1 MKQRGRS
8 RRKNRRGKNGLY
20 LAVLAAGA
28 VAVGAG
34 GAVWADT
41 AFQEPGDVIEAS
53 LAQESGGVQTGESL
67 SGEESVS
74 AAEESVSAA
83 AEESIKAAEEST
95 KAAEESTKAAET
107 SSKAVEENS
116 ESAESGS
123 GEESASAEEVKP
135 GIFRSEREFSTDYV
149 YGEFSAIH
157 TGKAAFYDNRQENRK
172 GITVCVNAGHGC
184 SGGETKKTY
193 CHLDEEAMELVKSG
207 AEMFSF
213 PGLRMTESVEESK
226 LLNTDKTP
234 KVTSGTTAAGA
245 VKSSAISSG
254 MTFSDGTPE
263 AEVTLRMALILRDR
277 LLEEGYSVLMVRE
290 TEDSQLDNV
299 ARTVMANNLADCHI
313 ALHWDSTASDKG
325 VFFMSV
331 PSAASYRS
339 MEPVAS
345 HWEDHNRLGKA
356 LVDGLKG
363 QGAKVFGNGEME
375 MDLTQTSFSTVPS
388 VDIELGDKAS
398 DHGEETL
405 RRLADGLTDGVN
417 QFFGT
422 V

>member
-1 MKQRGRS
+1 MRQRGRS
-8 RRKNRRGKNGLY
+8 RKKNRRGKNGLY

-53 LAQESGGVQTGESL
+53 LAQESGGEQTGESL

-74 AAEESVSAA
+74 AAAEESVSAAAGESASAAAEESVSAA
-83 AEESIKAAEEST
+83 AEESASAAAGEST
-95 KAAEESTKAAET
+95 KAA
-107 SSKAVEENS
+107 EENS

-123 GEESASAEEVKP
+123 GEESASGEEVKP

-193 CHLDEEAMELVKSG
+193 CH
-207 AEMFSF
+207 
-213 PGLRMTESVEESK
+213 P
-226 LLNTDKTP
+226 DKTP

>member
-1 MKQRGRS
+1 MRQRGRS
-8 RRKNRRGKNGLY
+8 REKNRRGKNGLY

-53 LAQESGGVQTGESL
+53 LAQESGGEQTVESL

-74 AAEESVSAA
+74 AAAEESASAAAGESASAAAEESASAAAEESVSAA
-83 AEESIKAAEEST
+83 GESASAAAEEST
-95 KAAEESTKAAET
+95 KAAEE
-107 SSKAVEENS
+107 NF

-123 GEESASAEEVKP
+123 GEESASGEEVKP

-193 CHLDEEAMELVKSG
+193 CH
-207 AEMFSF
+207 
-213 PGLRMTESVEESK
+213 P
-226 LLNTDKTP
+226 DKTP

>member
-1 MKQRGRS
+1 MRQRGRS
-8 RRKNRRGKNGLY
+8 RKKNRRGKNGLY

-53 LAQESGGVQTGESL
+53 LAQESGGEQTVESL

-74 AAEESVSAA
+74 AAAEESASAAAGESASAAAEESVSAA
-83 AEESIKAAEEST
+83 AGESASAAAEEST
-95 KAAEESTKAAET
+95 KAA
-107 SSKAVEENS
+107 EENS

-123 GEESASAEEVKP
+123 GEESASGEEVKP

-193 CHLDEEAMELVKSG
+193 CH
-207 AEMFSF
+207 
-213 PGLRMTESVEESK
+213 P
-226 LLNTDKTP
+226 DKTP

>member
-1 MKQRGRS
+1 MRQRGRS
-8 RRKNRRGKNGLY
+8 RKKNRRGKNGLY

-53 LAQESGGVQTGESL
+53 LAQESGGEQTGESL

-74 AAEESVSAA
+74 AAAEESVSAA
-83 AEESIKAAEEST
+83 AGESASAAAEESASAAAEESASAAAEEST
-95 KAAEESTKAAET
+95 KAA
-107 SSKAVEENS
+107 EENS

-123 GEESASAEEVKP
+123 GEESASGEEVKP

-193 CHLDEEAMELVKSG
+193 CH
-207 AEMFSF
+207 
-213 PGLRMTESVEESK
+213 P
-226 LLNTDKTP
+226 DKTP

>member
-1 MKQRGRS
+1 MRQRGRS

-53 LAQESGGVQTGESL
+53 LAQESGGEQTVESL

-74 AAEESVSAA
+74 AAAEESASAAAGESASAAAEESASAAAEESVSAA
-83 AEESIKAAEEST
+83 GESASAAAEEST
-95 KAAEESTKAAET
+95 KAAEE
-107 SSKAVEENS
+107 NF

-123 GEESASAEEVKP
+123 GEESASGEEVKP

-193 CHLDEEAMELVKSG
+193 CH
-207 AEMFSF
+207 
-213 PGLRMTESVEESK
+213 P
-226 LLNTDKTP
+226 DKTP

>member
-1 MKQRGRS
+1 MRQRGRS
-8 RRKNRRGKNGLY
+8 RKKNRRGKNGLY

-53 LAQESGGVQTGESL
+53 LAQESGGEQTGENL

-74 AAEESVSAA
+74 AAGESVSAA
-83 AEESIKAAEEST
+83 AGESASAAAEESASAAAGESTKAAEESASAAAEEST
-95 KAAEESTKAAET
+95 KAA
-107 SSKAVEENS
+107 EENS

-123 GEESASAEEVKP
+123 GEESASGEEVEP

-193 CHLDEEAMELVKSG
+193 CH
-207 AEMFSF
+207 
-213 PGLRMTESVEESK
+213 P
-226 LLNTDKTP
+226 DKTP

>member
-1 MKQRGRS
+1 MRQRGRA
-8 RRKNRRGKNGLY
+8 RKKNRRGKNGLY

-53 LAQESGGVQTGESL
+53 LAQESGGEQTVESL

-74 AAEESVSAA
+74 AAAEESASAAAGESASAAAEESASAAAEESVSAA
-83 AEESIKAAEEST
+83 GESASAAAEEST
-95 KAAEESTKAAET
+95 KAAEE
-107 SSKAVEENS
+107 NF

-123 GEESASAEEVKP
+123 GEESASGEEVKP

-193 CHLDEEAMELVKSG
+193 CH
-207 AEMFSF
+207 
-213 PGLRMTESVEESK
+213 P
-226 LLNTDKTP
+226 DKTP

>member
-1 MKQRGRS
+1 MRQRGRS

-83 AEESIKAAEEST
+83 AEEST
-95 KAAEESTKAAET
+95 KAAEESTKAAEM
-107 SSKAVEENS
+107 SSKAAEENS

-123 GEESASAEEVKP
+123 GEESASGEEVKP

-193 CHLDEEAMELVKSG
+193 CH
-207 AEMFSF
+207 
-213 PGLRMTESVEESK
+213 P
-226 LLNTDKTP
+226 DKTP

>member
-1 MKQRGRS
+1 MRQRGRS

-53 LAQESGGVQTGESL
+53 LAQESGGEQTGESL

-74 AAEESVSAA
+74 AAAEESVSAA
-83 AEESIKAAEEST
+83 AGESASAAAEESASAAAEESASAAAEEST
-95 KAAEESTKAAET
+95 KAAEE
-107 SSKAVEENS
+107 NS

-123 GEESASAEEVKP
+123 WEESASGEEVKP

-193 CHLDEEAMELVKSG
+193 CH
-207 AEMFSF
+207 
-213 PGLRMTESVEESK
+213 P
-226 LLNTDKTP
+226 DKTP

>member
-1 MKQRGRS
+1 MRQRGRS

-83 AEESIKAAEEST
+83 AEEST

-123 GEESASAEEVKP
+123 GEESASGEEVKP

-193 CHLDEEAMELVKSG
+193 CH
-207 AEMFSF
+207 
-213 PGLRMTESVEESK
+213 P
-226 LLNTDKTP
+226 DKTP

>member
-1 MKQRGRS
+1 MRQRGRS
-8 RRKNRRGKNGLY
+8 RKKNRRGKNGLY

-53 LAQESGGVQTGESL
+53 LAQESGGEQTGESL

-74 AAEESVSAA
+74 AAAEESVSAA
-83 AEESIKAAEEST
+83 AGESASAAAGESASAAAGESASAAAEEST

-123 GEESASAEEVKP
+123 GEESASGEEVKP

-193 CHLDEEAMELVKSG
+193 CH
-207 AEMFSF
+207 
-213 PGLRMTESVEESK
+213 P
-226 LLNTDKTP
+226 DKTP

>member
-1 MKQRGRS
+1 MRQRGRS
-8 RRKNRRGKNGLY
+8 RKKNRRGKNGLY

-53 LAQESGGVQTGESL
+53 LAQESGGEQTGESL

-74 AAEESVSAA
+74 AAAEESVSAA
-83 AEESIKAAEEST
+83 AGESASAAAEESASAAAEESASAAAEERT
-95 KAAEESTKAAET
+95 KAAEE
-107 SSKAVEENS
+107 NS
-116 ESAESGS
+116 VSGERGS
-123 GEESASAEEVKP
+123 WEESASGEEVKP

-193 CHLDEEAMELVKSG
+193 CH
-207 AEMFSF
+207 
-213 PGLRMTESVEESK
+213 P
-226 LLNTDKTP
+226 DKTP

-398 DHGEETL
+398 HHGEETL

>member
-1 MKQRGRS
+1 MRQRGRS
-8 RRKNRRGKNGLY
+8 RKKNRRGKNGLY

-53 LAQESGGVQTGESL
+53 LAQESGGEQTGESL

-74 AAEESVSAA
+74 AAAESVSA
-83 AEESIKAAEEST
+83 AAEEST

-107 SSKAVEENS
+107 SSKAAEENS

-123 GEESASAEEVKP
+123 GEESASGEEVKP

-193 CHLDEEAMELVKSG
+193 CH
-207 AEMFSF
+207 
-213 PGLRMTESVEESK
+213 P
-226 LLNTDKTP
+226 DKTP

>member
-1 MKQRGRS
+1 MRQRGRS
-8 RRKNRRGKNGLY
+8 RKKNRRGKNGLY

-83 AEESIKAAEEST
+83 AEESTKAAEEST

-107 SSKAVEENS
+107 SSKAAEENS

-123 GEESASAEEVKP
+123 GEESASGEEVKP

-193 CHLDEEAMELVKSG
+193 CH
-207 AEMFSF
+207 
-213 PGLRMTESVEESK
+213 P
-226 LLNTDKTP
+226 DKTP

>member
-1 MKQRGRS
+1 MRQRGRS

-74 AAEESVSAA
+74 AAEESVSA
-83 AEESIKAAEEST
+83 AAEEST

-193 CHLDEEAMELVKSG
+193 CH
-207 AEMFSF
+207 
-213 PGLRMTESVEESK
+213 P
-226 LLNTDKTP
+226 DKTP

>member
-1 MKQRGRS
+1 MRQRGRS
-8 RRKNRRGKNGLY
+8 RKKNRRGKNGLY

-74 AAEESVSAA
+74 AAAEESASAAAGESASAA
-83 AEESIKAAEEST
+83 AEESASAAAGESASAAAEEST
-95 KAAEESTKAAET
+95 KAA
-107 SSKAVEENS
+107 EENS

-123 GEESASAEEVKP
+123 GEESASGEEVKP

-193 CHLDEEAMELVKSG
+193 CH
-207 AEMFSF
+207 
-213 PGLRMTESVEESK
+213 P
-226 LLNTDKTP
+226 DKTP

-356 LVDGLKG
+356 LVDELKG

>member
-1 MKQRGRS
+1 MRQRGRAKK
-8 RRKNRRGKNGLY
+8 KNRRGKNGLY

-53 LAQESGGVQTGESL
+53 LAQESGGEQTGESL

-83 AEESIKAAEEST
+83 AEESTKAAEEST

-107 SSKAVEENS
+107 SSKA
-116 ESAESGS
+116 ESGS
-123 GEESASAEEVKP
+123 GEESASGEEVKP

-193 CHLDEEAMELVKSG
+193 CH
-207 AEMFSF
+207 
-213 PGLRMTESVEESK
+213 P
-226 LLNTDKTP
+226 DKTP

>member
-1 MKQRGRS
+1 MRQRGRS
-8 RRKNRRGKNGLY
+8 RKKNRRGKNGLY

-53 LAQESGGVQTGESL
+53 LAQESGGEQTGESL

-74 AAEESVSAA
+74 AAEESVSA
-83 AEESIKAAEEST
+83 AAEEST

-193 CHLDEEAMELVKSG
+193 CH
-207 AEMFSF
+207 
-213 PGLRMTESVEESK
+213 P
-226 LLNTDKTP
+226 DKTP

>member
-1 MKQRGRS
+1 MRQRGRS
-8 RRKNRRGKNGLY
+8 RKKNRRGKNGLY

-53 LAQESGGVQTGESL
+53 LAQESGGVQTGENL

-74 AAEESVSAA
+74 VAAEESVSAA
-83 AEESIKAAEEST
+83 AGESASAAAEESASAAAGESASAAAEEST
-95 KAAEESTKAAET
+95 KAA
-107 SSKAVEENS
+107 EENS

-123 GEESASAEEVKP
+123 GEESASGEEVKP

-193 CHLDEEAMELVKSG
+193 CH
-207 AEMFSF
+207 
-213 PGLRMTESVEESK
+213 P
-226 LLNTDKTP
+226 DKTP

-339 MEPVAS
+339 MEPVAF

>member
-1 MKQRGRS
+1 MRQRGRS
-8 RRKNRRGKNGLY
+8 RKKNRRGKNGLY

-53 LAQESGGVQTGESL
+53 LAQESGGEQTGESL

-74 AAEESVSAA
+74 AAGESASA
-83 AEESIKAAEEST
+83 
-95 KAAEESTKAAET
+95 AAEESTKAAET
-107 SSKAVEENS
+107 SSKAAEENS

-123 GEESASAEEVKP
+123 GEESASGEEVKP

-193 CHLDEEAMELVKSG
+193 CH
-207 AEMFSF
+207 
-213 PGLRMTESVEESK
+213 P
-226 LLNTDKTP
+226 DKTP

>member
-1 MKQRGRS
+1 MRQRGRS
-8 RRKNRRGKNGLY
+8 RKKNRRGKNGLY

-74 AAEESVSAA
+74 AAAEESASAAAGESASAAAEESASAAAEESVSAA
-83 AEESIKAAEEST
+83 GESASAAAEEST
-95 KAAEESTKAAET
+95 KAAEE
-107 SSKAVEENS
+107 NF

-123 GEESASAEEVKP
+123 GEESASGEEVKP

-193 CHLDEEAMELVKSG
+193 CH
-207 AEMFSF
+207 
-213 PGLRMTESVEESK
+213 P
-226 LLNTDKTP
+226 DKTP

>member
-1 MKQRGRS
+1 MRQRGRS
-8 RRKNRRGKNGLY
+8 RKKNRRGKNGLY

-53 LAQESGGVQTGESL
+53 LAQESGGVQTGESQKTGESL
-67 SGEESVS
+67 SGEESASAAGESVS
-74 AAEESVSAA
+74 AAAEESVSAA
-83 AEESIKAAEEST
+83 AGESASAAAEESASAAAEEST
-95 KAAEESTKAAET
+95 KAA
-107 SSKAVEENS
+107 EENS

-123 GEESASAEEVKP
+123 GEESASGEEVKP

-193 CHLDEEAMELVKSG
+193 CH
-207 AEMFSF
+207 
-213 PGLRMTESVEESK
+213 P
-226 LLNTDKTP
+226 DKTP

>member
-1 MKQRGRS
+1 MRQTGRS
-8 RRKNRRGKNGLY
+8 RKKNRRGKNGLY

-74 AAEESVSAA
+74 AAAEESVSAA
-83 AEESIKAAEEST
+83 AGESASAAAEESASAAAEESASAAAEEST
-95 KAAEESTKAAET
+95 KAAEE
-107 SSKAVEENS
+107 NS

-123 GEESASAEEVKP
+123 WEESASGEEVKP

-193 CHLDEEAMELVKSG
+193 CH
-207 AEMFSF
+207 
-213 PGLRMTESVEESK
+213 P
-226 LLNTDKTP
+226 DKTP

>member
-1 MKQRGRS
+1 MRQRGRS
-8 RRKNRRGKNGLY
+8 RKKNRRGKNGLY

-53 LAQESGGVQTGESL
+53 LAQESGGEQTGESL

-74 AAEESVSAA
+74 AAAEESASAAAGESVSAAGESASAA
-83 AEESIKAAEEST
+83 AEESASAAAEEST
-95 KAAEESTKAAET
+95 KAA
-107 SSKAVEENS
+107 EENS

-123 GEESASAEEVKP
+123 GEESASGEEVKP

-193 CHLDEEAMELVKSG
+193 CH
-207 AEMFSF
+207 
-213 PGLRMTESVEESK
+213 P
-226 LLNTDKTP
+226 DKTP

>member
-1 MKQRGRS
+1 MRQRGRS
-8 RRKNRRGKNGLY
+8 RKKNRRGKNGLY

-74 AAEESVSAA
+74 AAAEESASAAAGESASAAAEESASAAAEESASAAAEESVSAA
-83 AEESIKAAEEST
+83 GESASAAAEEST
-95 KAAEESTKAAET
+95 KAAEE
-107 SSKAVEENS
+107 NF

-123 GEESASAEEVKP
+123 GEESASGEEVKP

-193 CHLDEEAMELVKSG
+193 CH
-207 AEMFSF
+207 
-213 PGLRMTESVEESK
+213 P
-226 LLNTDKTP
+226 DKTP

>member
-74 AAEESVSAA
+74 AAAESVSA
-83 AEESIKAAEEST
+83 AAEEST

-193 CHLDEEAMELVKSG
+193 CH
-207 AEMFSF
+207 
-213 PGLRMTESVEESK
+213 P
-226 LLNTDKTP
+226 DKTP

>member
-193 CHLDEEAMELVKSG
+193 CH
-207 AEMFSF
+207 
-213 PGLRMTESVEESK
+213 P
-226 LLNTDKTP
+226 DKTP

>member
-1 MKQRGRS
+1 MRQRGRS

-83 AEESIKAAEEST
+83 AEESTKAAEESTKAAEEST

-107 SSKAVEENS
+107 SSKAAEENS

-123 GEESASAEEVKP
+123 GEESASGEEVKP

-193 CHLDEEAMELVKSG
+193 CH
-207 AEMFSF
+207 
-213 PGLRMTESVEESK
+213 P
-226 LLNTDKTP
+226 DKTP

>member
-1 MKQRGRS
+1 MRQRGRS
-8 RRKNRRGKNGLY
+8 RKKNRRGKNGLY

-74 AAEESVSAA
+74 AAAEESASAAAGESASAAAEESVSAA
-83 AEESIKAAEEST
+83 AGESASAAAEEST
-95 KAAEESTKAAET
+95 KAA
-107 SSKAVEENS
+107 EENS

-123 GEESASAEEVKP
+123 GEESASGEEVKP

-193 CHLDEEAMELVKSG
+193 CH
-207 AEMFSF
+207 
-213 PGLRMTESVEESK
+213 P
-226 LLNTDKTP
+226 DKTP

>member
-1 MKQRGRS
+1 MRQRGRS
-8 RRKNRRGKNGLY
+8 RKKNRRGKNGLY

-41 AFQEPGDVIEAS
+41 AFREPGDVIEAS
-53 LAQESGGVQTGESL
+53 LAQESGGEQTGESL

-74 AAEESVSAA
+74 VAGESVSAA
-83 AEESIKAAEEST
+83 AEESASAAAEESASAAAEEST
-95 KAAEESTKAAET
+95 KAA
-107 SSKAVEENS
+107 EENS

-123 GEESASAEEVKP
+123 GEESASGEEVKP

-193 CHLDEEAMELVKSG
+193 CH
-207 AEMFSF
+207 
-213 PGLRMTESVEESK
+213 P
-226 LLNTDKTP
+226 DKTP

-356 LVDGLKG
+356 MVDGLKG

>member
-1 MKQRGRS
+1 MRQRGRS
-8 RRKNRRGKNGLY
+8 RKKNRRGKNGLY

-53 LAQESGGVQTGESL
+53 LAQESGGEQTVESL

-74 AAEESVSAA
+74 AAAEESASAAAGESASAAAEESASAAAEESVSAA
-83 AEESIKAAEEST
+83 GESASA
-95 KAAEESTKAAET
+95 AAEESTKAAET
-107 SSKAVEENS
+107 SSKAAEENS

-123 GEESASAEEVKP
+123 GEESASGEEVKP

-193 CHLDEEAMELVKSG
+193 CH
-207 AEMFSF
+207 
-213 PGLRMTESVEESK
+213 P
-226 LLNTDKTP
+226 DKTP

>member
-1 MKQRGRS
+1 MRQRGRS
-8 RRKNRRGKNGLY
+8 RKKNRRGKNGLY

-83 AEESIKAAEEST
+83 AEESTKAAEEST
-95 KAAEESTKAAET
+95 KAAETSSKAAEESTKAAET

-116 ESAESGS
+116 EPAESGS

-193 CHLDEEAMELVKSG
+193 CH
-207 AEMFSF
+207 
-213 PGLRMTESVEESK
+213 P
-226 LLNTDKTP
+226 DKTP

>member
-1 MKQRGRS
+1 MRQRGRS
-8 RRKNRRGKNGLY
+8 RKKNRRGKNGLY

-53 LAQESGGVQTGESL
+53 LAQESGGEQTGESL

-74 AAEESVSAA
+74 AAAEESVSAA
-83 AEESIKAAEEST
+83 AGESASAAAEESASAAAEEST
-95 KAAEESTKAAET
+95 KAAEE
-107 SSKAVEENS
+107 NS
-116 ESAESGS
+116 ESTESGS
-123 GEESASAEEVKP
+123 GEESASGEEVKP

-172 GITVCVNAGHGC
+172 GFTVCVNAGHGC

-193 CHLDEEAMELVKSG
+193 CH
-207 AEMFSF
+207 
-213 PGLRMTESVEESK
+213 P
-226 LLNTDKTP
+226 DKTP

-290 TEDSQLDNV
+290 TEDSQLEN
-299 ARTVMANNLADCHI
+299 MA
-313 ALHWDSTASDKG
+313 
-325 VFFMSV
+325 
-331 PSAASYRS
+331 
-339 MEPVAS
+339 
-345 HWEDHNRLGKA
+345 
-356 LVDGLKG
+356 
-363 QGAKVFGNGEME
+363 
-375 MDLTQTSFSTVPS
+375 
-388 VDIELGDKAS
+388 
-398 DHGEETL
+398 
-405 RRLADGLTDGVN
+405 
-417 QFFGT
+417 
-422 V
+422 

>member
-1 MKQRGRS
+1 MRQRGRS
-8 RRKNRRGKNGLY
+8 RKKNRRGKNGLY

-53 LAQESGGVQTGESL
+53 LAQESGGEQTVESL

-74 AAEESVSAA
+74 AAAEESASAAAGESASAAAEESASAAAEESVSAA
-83 AEESIKAAEEST
+83 GESASAAAEEST
-95 KAAEESTKAAET
+95 KAAEE
-107 SSKAVEENS
+107 NF

-123 GEESASAEEVKP
+123 GEESASGEEVKP

-193 CHLDEEAMELVKSG
+193 CH
-207 AEMFSF
+207 
-213 PGLRMTESVEESK
+213 P
-226 LLNTDKTP
+226 DKTP

>member
-1 MKQRGRS
+1 MRQRGRS

-53 LAQESGGVQTGESL
+53 LAQESGGEQTVESL

-74 AAEESVSAA
+74 AAAEESASAAAGESASAAAEESASAAAEESVSAAGESVSAA
-83 AEESIKAAEEST
+83 AEESASAAAEESASAAAEEST
-95 KAAEESTKAAET
+95 KAA
-107 SSKAVEENS
+107 EENS

-123 GEESASAEEVKP
+123 GEESASGEEVKP

-193 CHLDEEAMELVKSG
+193 CH
-207 AEMFSF
+207 
-213 PGLRMTESVEESK
+213 P
-226 LLNTDKTP
+226 DKTP

>member
-1 MKQRGRS
+1 MRQRGRS

-53 LAQESGGVQTGESL
+53 LAQESGGEQTGENL
-67 SGEESVS
+67 SG
-74 AAEESVSAA
+74 EESVSAA
-83 AEESIKAAEEST
+83 AEESASAAAGESASAAAEESVSAAAGESASAAAGESASAAAEEST
-95 KAAEESTKAAET
+95 KAA
-107 SSKAVEENS
+107 EENS

-123 GEESASAEEVKP
+123 GEESASGEEVKP

-193 CHLDEEAMELVKSG
+193 CH
-207 AEMFSF
+207 
-213 PGLRMTESVEESK
+213 P
-226 LLNTDKTP
+226 DKTP

>member
-1 MKQRGRS
+1 MRQRGRS
-8 RRKNRRGKNGLY
+8 RKKNRRGKNGLY

-74 AAEESVSAA
+74 AAAESVSAA
-83 AEESIKAAEEST
+83 AEESTKAAEEST

-193 CHLDEEAMELVKSG
+193 CH
-207 AEMFSF
+207 
-213 PGLRMTESVEESK
+213 P
-226 LLNTDKTP
+226 DKTP